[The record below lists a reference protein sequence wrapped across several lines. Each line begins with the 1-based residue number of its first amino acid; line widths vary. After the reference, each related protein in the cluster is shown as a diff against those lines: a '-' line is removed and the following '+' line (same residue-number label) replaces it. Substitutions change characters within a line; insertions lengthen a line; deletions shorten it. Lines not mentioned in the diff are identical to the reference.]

1 MAAKASRIDRGARI
15 SGTDTLTQIPV
26 RAHATRTDRT
36 CERNDA
42 DPACFGIVLAAGDF
56 DHDGLADVAIGADG
70 GLIGTTRTGG
80 LSRTSTISGGEP
92 PSSSPGGPSSARGR
106 GCLGWRRR
114 GTPSVVSLGRTAN
127 TRFVASVGD
136 AGRGHGQAPPS

>member
-1 MAAKASRIDRGARI
+1 MGRGARI

-42 DPACFGIVLAAGDF
+42 DPACFGVLLAAGDF
-56 DHDGLADVAIGADG
+56 DHYGLADVAIGADG

-114 GTPSVVSLGRTAN
+114 GTPSVVSLGVWSRD
-127 TRFVASVGD
+127 VV
-136 AGRGHGQAPPS
+136 